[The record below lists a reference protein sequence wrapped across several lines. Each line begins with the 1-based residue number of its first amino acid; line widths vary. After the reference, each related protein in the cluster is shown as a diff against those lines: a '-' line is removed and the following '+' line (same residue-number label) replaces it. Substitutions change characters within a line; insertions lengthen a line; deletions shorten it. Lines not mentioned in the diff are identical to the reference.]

1 MNEARDLIGR
11 MPDEELEKMILQLS
25 YYASR
30 VRSAYRWRIKEG
42 GALPRG
48 ETVNSIVSL
57 AFEKVYAGERHWNS
71 AQQPDF
77 MKFMRDVIDS
87 LIYHLAWGKDNTSLA
102 PAPAEESEDYRQW
115 HTGANAAPDAEWLA
129 RSEATPEEA
138 LIAKE
143 WQAQKDVAIRLLM
156 EECGEDAGLT
166 RIIDAM
172 LDGCD
177 RCADIAEAA
186 GLEVREVYNAMK
198 RLDRKISSVRK
209 RMADSP
215 RGGISSEQKYAE

>member
-25 YYASR
+25 YYTSK
-30 VRSAYRWRIKEG
+30 VRRSYRWRIKEG
-42 GALPRG
+42 GALPKG

-57 AFEKVYAGERHWNS
+57 AFEKVYAGERRWDS
-71 AQQPDF
+71 ALQPDF

-102 PAPAEESEDYRQW
+102 PVPAEEIEEWQSSL
-115 HTGANAAPDAEWLA
+115 ANAEPAAEWLA
-129 RSEATPEEA
+129 RGEATPEET

-143 WQAQKDVAIRLLM
+143 SRAQKDLAIRLLL
-156 EECGEDAGLT
+156 EECAEDASLI
-166 RIIDAM
+166 RIVDAM

-186 GLEVREVYNAMK
+186 GLEVRDVYNAMK
-198 RLDRKISSVRK
+198 RLDRKIASVRK